1 MASKRLQGDAV
12 DIWDEWSKSNSAHEY
27 QQSRLKIDIN
37 NSLKNIGT
45 QLAGVCADVVEFS
58 ESCSG
63 LNVNAT
69 NLILSQVEKL
79 KEAQRNFEALTAK
92 VKNLLWKNDITHQ
105 QFRTEA
111 QSLMLLVE
119 KQMIDANDS
128 NAALVSHVME
138 NPMSEIETMK
148 ANHQVVFGNE
158 SVVPCTALNPN
169 APRIQVVAPQLN
181 PRTKSSN
188 A

>member
-1 MASKRLQGDAV
+1 MASKRFQDDAV
-12 DIWDEWSKSNSAHEY
+12 DIWDEWSKANSAHEY
-27 QQSRLKIDIN
+27 QQTRLKIDIN
-37 NSLKNIGT
+37 NSLKNIGS
-45 QLAGVCADVVEFS
+45 QLAGVCTDVVDFS
-58 ESCSG
+58 EYYSD
-63 LNVNAT
+63 LNVNSM

-79 KEAQRNFEALTAK
+79 KEAQRAFENLSDK
-92 VKNLLWKNDITHQ
+92 VKKLLWKNDIAHH

-128 NAALVSHVME
+128 NAALVAHVME
-138 NPMSEIETMK
+138 NPMSEIETIK

-158 SVVPCTALNPN
+158 SVVPHTALNPN

-181 PRTKSSN
+181 PRAKSSN